1 MTHCPQA
8 FSYVNVPN
16 DCSPLITTD
25 ETVTALPTAMG
36 TFEPIDIFVDDVND
50 ADEDADPAPGDAQF
64 KLTVV
69 LIEAGG

>member
-1 MTHCPQA
+1 MI
-8 FSYVNVPN
+8 SVNVQFDPY
-16 DCSPLITTD
+16 
-25 ETVTALPTAMG
+25 